1 MEDFRNNL
9 IEAKEITKRCRN
21 REEIK
26 RHLVSLSLIGI
37 ILLTLEFHQQ
47 RSSYLGLPIDSDK
60 YKETMNAIS
69 NYFSKK
75 TIKPPINVPPKIK
88 TIIKP
93 NEEII
98 ASNTTTDE
106 IPIGINNHEISYSF
120 EFACV
125 LSAI

>member
-47 RSSYLGLPIDSDK
+47 RSSYLGLPIDSL
-60 YKETMNAIS
+60 ICRR
-69 NYFSKK
+69 KK
-75 TIKPPINVPPKIK
+75 IEKNLVHTVFC
-88 TIIKP
+88 
-93 NEEII
+93 
-98 ASNTTTDE
+98 S
-106 IPIGINNHEISYSF
+106 
-120 EFACV
+120 C
-125 LSAI
+125 